1 MKVAILVIVAFFML
15 GTLSAKD
22 LNLFNTHEQ
31 INMPK
36 YKFGISNFKFGKT
49 KATMPGLTLFI
60 NSKSLG
66 SSSNFKVMF
75 AKALDEANNVLPLKV
90 NPEKSVLYAQ
100 LSYRF

>member
-15 GTLSAKD
+15 GTLSAKE

-31 INMPK
+31 INTPK
-36 YKFGISNFKFGKT
+36 YKFGISNFKFGKK
-49 KATMPGLTLFI
+49 KALMPGLTLFI

-66 SSSNFKVMF
+66 SSSDFKVMF
-75 AKALDEANNVLPLKV
+75 AKALDEANNVLPLKI
-90 NPEKSVLYAQ
+90 NPEKSVLYAE

>member
-15 GTLSAKD
+15 GTLSARE

-31 INMPK
+31 IETSK
-36 YKFGISNFKFGKT
+36 YEFGVSNFKFGKT
-49 KATMPGLTLFI
+49 KASMPGLTLFV

-75 AKALDEANNVLPLKV
+75 AKALDEAKNVLPSKI
-90 NPEKSVLYAQ
+90 NPEKSVLYAE
-100 LSYRF
+100 LSYKF